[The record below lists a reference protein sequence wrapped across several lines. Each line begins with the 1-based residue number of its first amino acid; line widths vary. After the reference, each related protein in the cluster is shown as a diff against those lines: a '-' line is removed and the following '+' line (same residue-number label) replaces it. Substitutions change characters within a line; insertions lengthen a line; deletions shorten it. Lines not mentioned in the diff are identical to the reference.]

1 MLETIKEFAGE
12 FFVTGD
18 PMILGAQISI
28 ALVSLAIL
36 FVLTYFK
43 KWKWLWTEWLT
54 TVDHKKIGIMYIM
67 ASLLMLF
74 RGGFDAL
81 LMRIQLAIPDAG
93 FLHGDHY
100 NQIFTTHGVI
110 MILFM
115 AMPLMFGLFNVI
127 VPLQLGA
134 RDVAFPFLN
143 AFSFWMFFAG
153 AMLFNLSFVIG
164 GSPAAGWLAY
174 PPLSEL
180 TGSPGVGQDFYIWG
194 IQISG
199 IGSLATGINFV
210 VTILKMRAPGMK
222 LMKMP
227 MFSWST
233 LASCITIMFAFPI
246 LTVTLFLLF
255 LDRYMGAHFF
265 TVDGGGNPMMYL
277 NLIWMWGH
285 PEVYIVVLP
294 AFGIYSE
301 VVSAFSRKKIF
312 GYKSMVFALMSIS
325 FLSFFTW
332 AHHFF
337 TMGSGADV
345 NAFFAVTTM
354 IIAIP
359 TGVKVFNW
367 LFTMYRG
374 RITFE
379 VPMLWAIAFIPC
391 FVVGG
396 MTGVM
401 LSVAPA
407 DFQFHNSYFL
417 IAHFHQVL
425 IGGVV
430 FGYFAAFYYWW
441 PKVFGFKLNATLGKW
456 AFWLW
461 NIGFYVCFMPQ
472 YYLGLDGMTRRLY
485 TYDFDMGWLELNILS
500 TIGAFFMGAAFLFQ
514 VWDIVYSIK
523 NAKREHKAD
532 SWGVGRTL
540 EWGIPSPPPFYN
552 YARVPVVTEQDDFWE
567 KKMRAERGEADPAIV
582 KAAEEAP
589 LEPIHMPKNSG
600 IPIIMSGFWFIAGFG
615 FVWDWKWMIVLG
627 LIGVI
632 ATMIARSFN
641 YNDDYYVQV
650 EEIERI
656 EAAAAAKGAV

>member
-1 MLETIKEFAGE
+1 MLDTVKEFASE

-18 PMILGAQISI
+18 PLILGAQVSI
-28 ALVSLAIL
+28 ALALVAIV

-43 KWKWLWTEWLT
+43 KWRWLWTEWLT
-54 TVDHKKIGIMYIM
+54 TVDHKKIGIMYIIC
-67 ASLLMLF
+67 SILMLF
-74 RGGFDAL
+74 RGGVDAL
-81 LMRIQLAIPDAG
+81 LMRVQLAVPNLE
-93 FLHGDHY
+93 FLHADHY
-100 NQIFTTHGVI
+100 NSIFTTHGVI

-115 AMPLMFGLFNVI
+115 AMPLMFGLFNII

-143 AFSFWMFFAG
+143 SLSFWLFFAG

-164 GSPAAGWLAY
+164 GSPDAGWLAY
-174 PPLSEL
+174 PPLSGIE
-180 TGSPGVGQDFYIWG
+180 GSPGVGQDFYIWG

-199 IGSLATGINFV
+199 IGSLASGINFV

-227 MFSWST
+227 MFSWSV
-233 LASCITIMFAFPI
+233 LASSVTIMFAFPI

-255 LDRYMGAHFF
+255 LDRYLGAHFF
-265 TVDGGGNPMMYL
+265 TVDAGGNPMMYL

-285 PEVYIVVLP
+285 PEVYIVILP
-294 AFGIYSE
+294 AFGIFSE
-301 VVSAFSRKKIF
+301 VVATFSKKKIF

-325 FLSFFTW
+325 FFSFFTW

-337 TMGSGADV
+337 TMGSGANV

-374 RITFE
+374 KLSFPT
-379 VPMLWAIAFIPC
+379 PMLWAVAFIPC

-430 FGYFAAFYYWW
+430 FGYFAGLYYWW
-441 PKVFGFKLNATLGKW
+441 PKMFGFKLHEGLGKW
-456 AFWLW
+456 AFWFW

-472 YYLGLDGMTRRLY
+472 YALGLMGMTRRFNEY
-485 TYDFDMGWLELNILS
+485 NFDMGWQPLNVVS
-500 TIGAFFMGAAFLFQ
+500 TVGAFLMGIAFIFQ
-514 VWDIVYSIK
+514 VWQIAHSIRFLK
-523 NAKREHKAD
+523 KDNSGD
-532 SWGVGRTL
+532 NWGQGRTL
-540 EWGIPSPPPFYN
+540 EWSTASPAPFYN
-552 YARVPVVTEQDDFWE
+552 FARIPQVVAQDDWWE
-567 KKMRAERGEADPAIV
+567 KQQRRERGEAEPAEV
-582 KAAEEAP
+582 AAAEAAP

-600 IPIIMSGFWFIAGFG
+600 IPIIMSGFWFLAGFG

-627 LIGVI
+627 LAGV
-632 ATMIARSFN
+632 AVTMLARSFN
-641 YNDDYYVQV
+641 YNDDYYVPV

-656 EAAAAAKGAV
+656 EAAAARGAN